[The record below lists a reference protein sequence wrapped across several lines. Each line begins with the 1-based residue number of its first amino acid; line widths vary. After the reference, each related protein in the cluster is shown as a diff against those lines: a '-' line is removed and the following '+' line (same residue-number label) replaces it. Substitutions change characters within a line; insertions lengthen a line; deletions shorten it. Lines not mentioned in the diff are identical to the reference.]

1 MLLLAGI
8 QGPEQRP
15 GLRPGA
21 QRPRSAGK
29 RAEQVC
35 SRQNMSARY
44 EVARTACTTS
54 CEVPP
59 TVPPTGFE
67 PALTAPERVVLSGS
81 DQRRRARRH
90 PPRAHI
96 GRGPLDCDGPPRQS
110 PMMFRRWRYNIN
122 TLSNTV
128 DLRAPGAGS
137 VRELRECVLG
147 GRW

>member
-21 QRPRSAGK
+21 QRPRPAGK

-67 PALTAPERVVLSGS
+67 PALTAPEGTGVSVHYLRKRVWTWMLGVRQGCIASS
-81 DQRRRARRH
+81 FRAVV
-90 PPRAHI
+90 
-96 GRGPLDCDGPPRQS
+96 G
-110 PMMFRRWRYNIN
+110 
-122 TLSNTV
+122 
-128 DLRAPGAGS
+128 
-137 VRELRECVLG
+137 
-147 GRW
+147 